1 MNFFQRGEGGSA
13 RRRTTARTPFARS
26 QVEKGSMMKLWA
38 EMLRL
43 SWRRVP
49 GLTVL
54 AILSLAVRVAG
65 IATSAFALRA
75 AVDRTSVAAAVVAAV
90 AYAMV
95 LAAQEISD
103 SLTVSI
109 ADRVGRLDV
118 HPRIHRDL
126 AFIEGLDELENPA
139 FLDRIALVR
148 KAGNRLAGGAWNG
161 LRSAAGVL
169 NLLIV
174 LLLLGSISPW
184 LLFLL
189 AFAAVPIWCDSR
201 GTRGI
206 QQADLETAA
215 DYRLQQHLFEI
226 GTTAGPGKELRVS
239 GAGRSVVELQS
250 GAWRSAM
257 RRRQR
262 AYASAGAWSFLGWTI
277 FVAGFVGGIL
287 VAAFQTASVGDLVL
301 LVTVA
306 VTLRASIQNTVEST
320 SAAAGSRQY
329 VEPFLWLRDQAARQ
343 STGGEAPPARLA
355 EGIALENVGY
365 TYPGTD
371 RPALSDISV
380 TLPAG
385 SVVAIVGEYGSG
397 KTTLVKL
404 LEKFHRPDSGRITV
418 DSRPLSELDGVR
430 WRARSTAAFQDFGRF
445 HTTVRENVGLGDLP
459 HLDDTARVLD
469 ALDGSFPADLDAL
482 LGRQLGGIDLSEGQW
497 QRLALARAS
506 MRRDPLLMVL
516 DEPTASLDAP
526 TEQAIFER
534 YMTRARH
541 LATETGAVTVIV
553 SHRFS
558 TVTGADLILV
568 LDRGRLT
575 EQGTHD
581 ELLDLG
587 GTYAELYRI
596 QATAYRM
603 A

>member
-1 MNFFQRGEGGSA
+1 MIR
-13 RRRTTARTPFARS
+13 
-26 QVEKGSMMKLWA
+26 LWA

-49 GLTVL
+49 GLTTL
-54 AILSLAVRVAG
+54 AVVSLVVRVAG

-75 AVDRTSVAAAVVAAV
+75 AVDRTSVPAAALAAV
-90 AYAMV
+90 AYA
-95 LAAQEISD
+95 LLIAAQEITD
-103 SLTVSI
+103 SVTVSI

-126 AFIEGLDELENPA
+126 ASIESLDDLERPE
-139 FLDRIALVR
+139 FLDRVALVR
-148 KAGNRLAGGAWNG
+148 KAGGRLAGGAWNG
-161 LRSAAGVL
+161 LRTVAGIL

-201 GTRGI
+201 GTRAI
-206 QQADLETAA
+206 QRADLRTAS
-215 DYRLQQHLFEI
+215 DYRLQQHLFEL
-226 GTTAGPGKELRVS
+226 GTTAGPGRELRVS

-250 GAWRSAM
+250 SAWRAAM
-257 RRRQR
+257 RLRLR
-262 AYASAGAWSFLGWTI
+262 AYASAGAWSFGGWTV

-287 VAAFQTASVGDLVL
+287 VAAFRTASAGDLVL

-306 VTLRASIQNTVEST
+306 VTLRSSIQNTVEST

-329 VEPFLWLRDQAARQ
+329 VEPYRWLRDHARAERTAREEPAAR
-343 STGGEAPPARLA
+343 LV
-355 EGIALENVGY
+355 EGIELDDVGY

-371 RPALSDISV
+371 RPALENVSV

-404 LEKFHRPDSGRITV
+404 LEKFYRPDSGRITV
-418 DSRPLSELDGVR
+418 DSVALSALDTAR

-459 HLDDTARVLD
+459 HLDDTSRVLG
-469 ALDGSFPADLDAL
+469 ALDGTFPAGLDTL
-482 LGRQLGGIDLSEGQW
+482 LGRRLGGIDLSEGQW

-506 MRRDPLLMVL
+506 MRRDPLLMIL

-526 TEQAIFER
+526 SEQAIFER
-534 YMTRARH
+534 YMDRARH
-541 LATETGAVTVIV
+541 LAAHTGAVTVIV

-558 TVTGADLILV
+558 TVTGADLIVV

-575 EQGTHD
+575 EQGTHE
-581 ELLDLG
+581 ELMRVG
-587 GTYAELYRI
+587 GTYAELYQI
-596 QATAYRM
+596 QATAYRIDGVPDRRRT

>member
-1 MNFFQRGEGGSA
+1 MIR
-13 RRRTTARTPFARS
+13 
-26 QVEKGSMMKLWA
+26 LWA

-49 GLTVL
+49 GLTTL
-54 AILSLAVRVAG
+54 AIVSLVVRVAG

-75 AVDRTSVAAAVVAAV
+75 AVDRTSVPAAAVAAV
-90 AYAMV
+90 AYALLLV
-95 LAAQEISD
+95 AQEITD

-126 AFIEGLDELENPA
+126 ASIESLDDLERPE

-148 KAGNRLAGGAWNG
+148 KAGGRLAGGAWNG
-161 LRSAAGVL
+161 LRTVAGFL

-201 GTRGI
+201 GTRAI
-206 QQADLETAA
+206 QRADLLTAS
-215 DYRLQQHLFEI
+215 DYRLQQHLFEL

-250 GAWRSAM
+250 GAWRAAM
-257 RRRQR
+257 RLRLR
-262 AYASAGAWSFLGWTI
+262 AYASAGAWSFAGWTV
-277 FVAGFVGGIL
+277 FVAGFVGGVL
-287 VAAFQTASVGDLVL
+287 VAAFRTASAGDLVL

-306 VTLRASIQNTVEST
+306 VTLRSSIQNTVEST

-329 VEPFLWLRDQAARQ
+329 VEPYLWLRVDARA
-343 STGGEAPPARLA
+343 EKDAREEPPARLV
-355 EGIALENVGY
+355 EGIELDGVTY

-371 RPALSDISV
+371 HPALENIRV

-404 LEKFHRPDSGRITV
+404 LEKFYQPDSGRITV
-418 DSRPLSELDGVR
+418 DSVALSAVDTPR

-459 HLDDTARVLD
+459 HLDDTSRVLG
-469 ALDGSFPADLDAL
+469 ALDGTFPADLDAL
-482 LGRQLGGIDLSEGQW
+482 LGRPLGGIDLSEGQW

-506 MRRDPLLMVL
+506 MRRDPLLMIL

-526 TEQAIFER
+526 SEQAIFER
-534 YMTRARH
+534 YMTRARE
-541 LATETGAVTVIV
+541 LADRTGAVTVIV

-575 EQGTHD
+575 ERGTHE
-581 ELLDLG
+581 ELMRVG
-587 GTYAELYRI
+587 GTYAELYQI
-596 QATAYRM
+596 QATAYRLDGLPVRRRTT
-603 A
+603 